1 MRRQFNPYTA
11 AHGILWENSLRHS
24 SFGLGC
30 SRLLHSSGRLI
41 LWMIWKNDVL
51 VMRAWQGKGALVSVI
66 INVVLFILWIV
77 FAGIL
82 FAASGSY

>member
-1 MRRQFNPYTA
+1 MGELPPTQAPSVWA
-11 AHGILWENSLRHS
+11 V
-24 SFGLGC
+24 LGFFIP
-30 SRLLHSSGRLI
+30 LVGLI
-41 LWMIWKNDVL
+41 LWMIWKNDRL
-51 VMRAWQGKGALVSVI
+51 GDAGMAGKGALVSVI